1 MISSPLRFAHATRAQ
16 TFGEIS
22 LILGHGATAT
32 IVADEPTEIY
42 EIGGDYLRR
51 LFNADPALAGR
62 FFKYLGTSLE
72 QRLRVREKA
81 LKGE

>member
-1 MISSPLRFAHATRAQ
+1 MLVVVQ

-22 LILGHGATAT
+22 LMLGTGATAT
-32 IVADEPTEIY
+32 IVADEATEIY
-42 EIGGDYLRR
+42 EIGGEYLRR
-51 LFNADPALAGR
+51 LFNADPGLASR

-72 QRLRVREKA
+72 QRLRTREKY